1 MSGLTLATYSIVGV
15 APLAQASAVHSND
28 NVELV
33 VGILLFVVAGI
44 SVMDALK
51 GIPYSVIWLLLAGLA
66 LIAVKV
72 ISVAHTSTFIRE
84 FIPAKKK
91 FKK

>member
-1 MSGLTLATYSIVGV
+1 MA
-15 APLAQASAVHSND
+15 AVL
-28 NVELV
+28 ELF
-33 VGILLFVVAGI
+33 LFVVASI

-51 GIPYSVIWLLLAGLA
+51 GMPNSVIWLLLAGLA